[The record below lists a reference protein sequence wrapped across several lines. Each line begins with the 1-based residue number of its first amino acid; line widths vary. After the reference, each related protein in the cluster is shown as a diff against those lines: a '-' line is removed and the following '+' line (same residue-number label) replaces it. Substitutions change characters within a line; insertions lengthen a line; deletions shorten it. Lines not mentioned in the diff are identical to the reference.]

1 MIDMVFRNDDEIKN
15 NYLFVEKNG
24 NVFLGEANVPVK
36 GENRVLWGKASPL
49 YDSDVNVVGA
59 IQSIRDVTDRKRAEK
74 ALKKREKELEVKSRN
89 LEELNIA
96 LNVLL
101 KQREMDKDELEQR
114 TLSNVKFLILPYIEK
129 LKKSSLETKDEAY
142 INIVEANL
150 KDIVSPFSQKLST
163 KYITFTPKEL
173 QVANL
178 IKEGKT
184 TKEIAELLNT
194 SPGTIDFHRNNIRTK
209 LNLKN
214 RRANLKS
221 YLLTLA

>member
-1 MIDMVFRNDDEIKN
+1 MRSKIK
-15 NYLFVEKNG
+15 YLFVEKDG
-24 NVFLGEANVPVK
+24 DVFLAEANVPVK

-49 YDSDVNVVGA
+49 YDSKGNIVGA

-74 ALKKREKELEVKSRN
+74 ALKKREKELELKSRN
-89 LEELNIA
+89 LEELNTA

-101 KQREMDKDELEQR
+101 RQREMDKEELEER
-114 TLSNVKFLILPYIEK
+114 TLSNVKHLVLPYIEK
-129 LKKSSLETKDEAY
+129 LKKSSLDAKDEAY
-142 INIVEANL
+142 IGIIESNL
-150 KDIVSPFSQKLST
+150 KDIVSPFSQKLSS
-163 KYITFTPKEL
+163 KYITFTPREL

-178 IKEGKT
+178 IKEGRT

-194 SPGTIDFHRNNIRTK
+194 SPGTIDFHRNNIRNK

-221 YLLTLA
+221 YLLTLV